1 MPTQPQAEPLQVGA
15 KAPSFNLPDQDGE
28 KHKLADYKGEWLLIY
43 FYPKD
48 NTPGCILEACGVRDQ
63 IAAFKKRKLNV
74 IGVSPDS
81 VASHRKFAD
90 KFELQFPLLADEDKQ
105 MVSDYGVYG
114 PKKFMGREF
123 LGVHRTSY
131 LIDPKGKIAAVYAK
145 VKPKEHADWAL
156 AEHHNQA

>member
-1 MPTQPQAEPLQVGA
+1 MSQPQAEPLSVGTR
-15 KAPSFNLPDQDGE
+15 APNFNLPDQDGHA
-28 KHKLADYKGEWLLIY
+28 HKLADFKGEWLLIY

-63 IAAFKKRKLNV
+63 LPAFKRRKLNV

-90 KFELQFPLLADEDKQ
+90 KFKLKFPLLADEDLQ
-105 MVSDYGVYG
+105 MVTDYGVYG
-114 PKKFMGREF
+114 LKKFMGRTF
-123 LGVHRTSY
+123 LGVHRTSF
-131 LIDPKGKIAAVYAK
+131 LIDPKSKIVAVYQK

-156 AEHHNQA
+156 TEHKDKS